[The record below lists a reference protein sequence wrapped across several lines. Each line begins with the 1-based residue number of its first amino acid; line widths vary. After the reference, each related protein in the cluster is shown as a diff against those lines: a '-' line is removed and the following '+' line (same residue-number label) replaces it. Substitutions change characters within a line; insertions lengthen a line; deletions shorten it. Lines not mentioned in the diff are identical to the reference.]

1 MHEFTSGSFLPDC
14 CHFVFKTVNAFSFH
28 CFTGDFVMH
37 YSSFTSH
44 SLVIYLSF
52 TNTFNRYLLIS
63 CIAHPFIEFPS
74 LESILLFGHFCIHFC
89 KVCLCAGVHLCI
101 ASHHSGNIQWMNF
114 KMNEWKNWQMRAH
127 KKSWKHIALTI

>member
-1 MHEFTSGSFLPDC
+1 MTQDVLSWQVSANLRLFFLWEQKQKIPRSSGG
-14 CHFVFKTVNAFSFH
+14 KGKKRK
-28 CFTGDFVMH
+28 GDFVMH

-44 SLVIYLSF
+44 LLVIYLSF

-127 KKSWKHIALTI
+127 